1 MAKKKVDLVSLLTQ
15 RVAMDNMAEMRREI
29 IGLSLSRKCL
39 IYIITAFSPLGQDI
53 FFLFRGFSPILMNYK
68 TYHLN
73 MANGIKLHL
82 YGDHFNS
89 IQVSCILN
97 ILVYLR
103 SRSVKY
109 FCNKLA

>member
-39 IYIITAFSPLGQDI
+39 IYIITAIITAFSPLGQDI

-73 MANGIKLHL
+73 MANYERCKEINRGGKGKGIIPIELPDL
-82 YGDHFNS
+82 
-89 IQVSCILN
+89 Q
-97 ILVYLR
+97 LR
-103 SRSVKY
+103 
-109 FCNKLA
+109 

>member
-73 MANGIKLHL
+73 MANYERCNEINRGGKGKGI
-82 YGDHFNS
+82 
-89 IQVSCILN
+89 IL
-97 ILVYLR
+97 IELPDLQLR
-103 SRSVKY
+103 
-109 FCNKLA
+109 